1 MSIKARLALLL
12 GLLLVT
18 FLAALQ
24 ILRHLERTRAE
35 ELLVDT
41 MQANQMALQRWI
53 DLLAQPTRRLGQD
66 YGQWNDLARFVAQP
80 DPAWAE
86 LNLHQALPGYE
97 THALW
102 VTDPQGRLVYSTQ
115 ASEGPALPLPLDASE
130 LVRLSPNGTG
140 RRFFAESRDGLMEVW
155 ANAVTGSGTGSGLQ
169 GWLLVAKLWSP
180 RHLST
185 LGRLV
190 EARIHLGPPVP
201 PLAKDRPKARLLI
214 PLKNSH
220 ETPLRQLVVGFPP
233 PDFTETLARDTLAAY
248 LFVAFGLLVVIALW
262 LGVRRWVLQ
271 PLDRISA
278 SLVSSDLG
286 PIQPLRG
293 GQDELGRVARL
304 VESSFG
310 QKAALQKEIAER
322 GRAEAALRESELLV
336 RRSLELRA
344 RLARDLHDGVIQSI
358 YAAGL
363 GMESAMSQMEP
374 GQAGVRAALHQCRQS
389 LNDVIREIRGFILGL
404 EPEQVPRQAFAEELT
419 ALARTMQALWPV
431 HISLEIDPLVAGR
444 LNASQEVHALQ
455 IVRECISNALRHGEA
470 KEIKVTLAARNR
482 DGALLVRDDGRGFD
496 PAARPIAR
504 GHGLANIA
512 TRAREM
518 GGASLVQS
526 EPDRG
531 TTVILHFSL
540 SAPPA

>member
-12 GLLLVT
+12 GLLLVA

-35 ELLVDT
+35 ELLIDT

-53 DLLAQPTRRLGQD
+53 DLLAQPAQRLGQD
-66 YGQWNDLARFVAQP
+66 YSRWNDLARFVAQP

-86 LNLHQALPGYE
+86 PNLHQALPGYE

-115 ASEGPALPLPLDASE
+115 ASEGPALPLPLDANE
-130 LVRLSPNGTG
+130 LVRLTPDETG
-140 RRFFAESRDGLMEVW
+140 RHFFAESRDGLMEIW
-155 ANAVTGSGTGSGLQ
+155 ANAVTGAGSGLR
-169 GWLLVAKLWSP
+169 GWLLVAKLWTP
-180 RHLST
+180 QHLST
-185 LGRLV
+185 LGRLA
-190 EARIHLGPPVP
+190 EARIHLGPPIP
-201 PLAKDRPKARLLI
+201 PLVKDRPKAQLLI
-214 PLKNSH
+214 PLNGFH
-220 ETPLRQLVVGFPP
+220 GIPLRQLVVAFPP

-248 LFVAFGLLVVIALW
+248 LFVAFGLLVIIALW
-262 LGVRRWVLQ
+262 LGVRLWVLQ
-271 PLDRISA
+271 PLDRISE
-278 SLVSSDLG
+278 SLVSGDLG

-293 GQDELGRVARL
+293 DQNELGRVARL
-304 VESSFG
+304 VESSFE
-310 QKAALQKEIAER
+310 QKAALQREIAER
-322 GRAEAALRESELLV
+322 GRAETALRESELQV

-404 EPEQVPRQAFAEELT
+404 EPEQIPRQGFADELT
-419 ALARTMQALWPV
+419 SLARTMQALWPV
-431 HISLEIDPLVAGR
+431 HISLEIDPVVAGR

-470 KEIKVTLAARNR
+470 REIKVTLAARDR

-496 PAARPIAR
+496 PAARPVAR
-504 GHGLANIA
+504 GHGLSNIA

-526 EPDRG
+526 EPDHG
-531 TTVILHFSL
+531 TTVVLHFSL
-540 SAPPA
+540 AAPSA

>member
-12 GLLLVT
+12 GLLLVA

-41 MQANQMALQRWI
+41 MKANQMALQRWI
-53 DLLAQPTRRLGQD
+53 DLLAQPTQRLGQD
-66 YGQWNDLARFVAQP
+66 YGQWNDLARFVARP
-80 DPAWAE
+80 DPTWAE
-86 LNLHQALPGYE
+86 PNLHQALPGYE

-102 VTDPQGRLVYSTQ
+102 ITDPQGRLVYSTQ
-115 ASEGPALPLPLDASE
+115 ASEGPALPLPLDAAE
-130 LVRLSPNGTG
+130 LVRLSPNETG
-140 RRFFAESRDGLMEVW
+140 RRFFAESRDGLMEIW
-155 ANAVTGSGTGSGLQ
+155 ANAVTGASSDLQ
-169 GWLLVAKLWSP
+169 GWLLVAKLWNP
-180 RHLST
+180 QHLST

-190 EARIHLGPPVP
+190 EARVHLGPPIP
-201 PLAKDRPKARLLI
+201 LLAKGSPKAQLLI
-214 PLKNSH
+214 PLNNFH
-220 ETPLRQLVVGFPP
+220 EIPLRQLMVGFPP
-233 PDFTETLARDTLAAY
+233 PDFTETLARDTLAAN
-248 LFVAFGLLVVIALW
+248 LFVAFGLLVVVALW
-262 LGVRRWVLQ
+262 LGVRQWVLQ

-278 SLVSSDLG
+278 SLASGDLG

-293 GQDELGRVARL
+293 AQNELGRVARL
-304 VESSFG
+304 VESSFE
-310 QKAALQKEIAER
+310 QKAALQREIAER
-322 GRAEAALRESELLV
+322 NRAEAALRESELQV

-374 GQAGVRAALHQCRQS
+374 GQAGVRASLHQCRQS

-404 EPEQVPRQAFAEELT
+404 EPEQIPRQGFAEELT

-431 HISLEIDPLVAGR
+431 HIHLEIDSLVAGR

-470 KEIKVTLAARNR
+470 KEIKVTLAARDR

-504 GHGLANIA
+504 GHGLSNIA

-518 GGASLVQS
+518 GGASVVQS
-526 EPDRG
+526 EPDHG